1 MISSDAVHHIL
12 SFAQLDFLTDV
23 FSLMSV
29 CREFLFAVPRLVRT
43 FDLSVGRPTFRQLVR
58 CALLFPNV
66 TSIHCDNDLDE
77 IQHAVLRAF
86 VRCAPCCHVNTITD
100 YQNSWPEKDIIGIA
114 IRFPCLSSLTLQV
127 PVEMDFSI
135 LFGDAQFFSHLT
147 QFSVVLREDG
157 TAQFWAALD
166 SLPVNALSR
175 SPITHL
181 GIITAGNMDVTGA
194 TIAVLNKFTSL
205 RALTLSAHG
214 VRWNVEDEFCSN
226 RNLGIIDME
235 SDLAHDVAFLKFAVV
250 HWPLVPLFRLHADFV
265 LSKMSD
271 MTLSALGAARCAL
284 RQSLGNTALANTGQF
299 FVGWADGTVHVFGC
313 E

>member
-1 MISSDAVHHIL
+1 
-12 SFAQLDFLTDV
+12 
-23 FSLMSV
+23 
-29 CREFLFAVPRLVRT
+29 
-43 FDLSVGRPTFRQLVR
+43 
-58 CALLFPNV
+58 
-66 TSIHCDNDLDE
+66 
-77 IQHAVLRAF
+77 
-86 VRCAPCCHVNTITD
+86 VNTIID

-135 LFGDAQFFSHLT
+135 LFGDAQFFPHLT
-147 QFSVVLREDG
+147 QLSVVLEDG

-166 SLPVNALSR
+166 SLPGNALSR
-175 SPITHL
+175 CPITHL
-181 GIITAGNMDVTGA
+181 GIFTAGNMDVTGA
-194 TIAVLNKFTSL
+194 TIAALNKFTSL

-235 SDLAHDVAFLKFAVV
+235 SNLAHDVAFLKFAVV
-250 HWPLVPLFRLHADFV
+250 HWPLVPLFRLHDNFV
-265 LSKMSD
+265 LSKMSNA
-271 MTLSALGAARCAL
+271 TLSALGAVRCSL
-284 RQSLGNTALANTGQF
+284 RRSLGDMTLANTGQF